1 MKTETPIALI
11 FALSPQ
17 LKFVQE
23 TRHLAM
29 LGILLYP
36 VKERY
41 SWGNGAFCHGAR
53 LSRNPRP
60 ETVPLSLRFH
70 GTPKVKDLENRE
82 ALSTPQTALMDAM
95 FTAP

>member
-23 TRHLAM
+23 TNHLAM

-36 VKERY
+36 VKERF
-41 SWGNGAFCHGAR
+41 SG
-53 LSRNPRP
+53 
-60 ETVPLSLRFH
+60 ET
-70 GTPKVKDLENRE
+70 E
-82 ALSTPQTALMDAM
+82 LSTMERG
-95 FTAP
+95 